1 MALKLENLEDEG
13 VRAAMLAEFDS
24 DNAGEGVYK
33 STRMTIL
40 NYQRYIPILRDA
52 LEQHDEEWLA
62 FSIRTL
68 FSAVEDNGKNGTK
81 KVPHNANETL
91 AEDQFNRYYIRG
103 LCRTI
108 VEAGDGQVMVYRAK
122 AVRDP
127 RPDSE
132 LKLGRMFDASHV
144 LAELRKTS
152 IRSVD
157 AAFGVPN
164 GPNSGIS
171 VRRA

>member
-1 MALKLENLEDEG
+1 MALRLENLEDEG
-13 VRAAMLAEFDS
+13 VRTAMLEEFDN

-33 STRMTIL
+33 STRMTFS
-40 NYQRYIPILRDA
+40 NYQKYIPILREA
-52 LEQHDEEWLA
+52 LEEHDEEWLA
-62 FSIRTL
+62 AAIRTL
-68 FSAVEDNGKNGTK
+68 FSAVEDNGKGGTK
-81 KVPHNANETL
+81 KVPNNAHETL

-103 LCRTI
+103 LSRTI
-108 VEAGDGQVMVYRAK
+108 VESGGGQVVVYRAK
-122 AVRDP
+122 NVRDP

-132 LKLGRMFDASHV
+132 LKIGRVFDASHV
-144 LAELRKTS
+144 LTELRKTS